1 MSKRIE
7 YLDIAKGIGILLVVL
22 GHNDFEVISLF
33 IQRMIYSFH
42 MPLFFFLSG
51 YFINASVPFFDFFK
65 KRFNALMKPFFF
77 TIFLIYFTSVSFEK
91 MGFNMAITRTVKSL
105 YGSGHY
111 LDWVQLWFLPHLFAV
126 SLYAFLFIAL
136 VSRLRNRWATWGI
149 LLATMAIGVP
159 FLNVFYPFP
168 LSILGKDYE
177 LWGLPF
183 SLDLVLVTGFFFIL
197 GHEVRQITSEKTFD
211 NWLFLAATGGI
222 VLLLNILFPYE
233 IDFNIRLY
241 ESFLVNTTEAI
252 LGILF
257 VLALARQIEL
267 HTTRLASLFKYL
279 GNISLIILLFHVPIQ
294 AFWAQKVV
302 NVTDNFPLGIVI
314 GFIMGVIGP
323 ILIYEIFIR
332 FNPIASFWF
341 GRKAEPPIRKEPEV
355 MKEERTITAAP
366 PAPHKPVVEVEKQ

>member
-22 GHNDFEVISLF
+22 GHNDFEVISPF
-33 IQRMIYSFH
+33 VQRMIYSFH

-51 YFINASVPFFDFFK
+51 YFINASLPLWDFFK

-91 MGFNMAITRTVKSL
+91 MGFNTAITRIVKSL

-126 SLYAFLFIAL
+126 SLYAFLFITL
-136 VSRLRNRWATWGI
+136 VSKLRNRWVTWGS
-149 LLATMAIGVP
+149 LLVTLAIAVP
-159 FLNVFYPFP
+159 FLHAFYPFP
-168 LSILGKDYE
+168 ISILGKDYE

-183 SLDLVLVTGFFFIL
+183 SLDLVVVTGFFFTL
-197 GHEVRQITSEKTFD
+197 GHEVRQVTTERTFD
-211 NWLFLAATGGI
+211 NELILLVTGG
-222 VLLLNILFPYE
+222 VLLLLNILFPYE

-241 ESFLVNTTEAI
+241 QSFLVNTAEAI

-257 VLALARQIEL
+257 ILALSRQIDL
-267 HTTRLASLFKYL
+267 HTNRLASFFKYL

-302 NVTDNFPLGIVI
+302 NVTDNFPLGIVV
-314 GFIMGVIGP
+314 GFGMGVLGP

-332 FNPIASFWF
+332 FNPVAAWWF
-341 GRKAEPPIRKEPEV
+341 GRKAETPAKKEQEV
-355 MKEERTITAAP
+355 QEERTVTA
-366 PAPHKPVVEVEKQ
+366 PANTPVVEVKEP

>member
-7 YLDIAKGIGILLVVL
+7 YIDIAKGIGILLVVL

-33 IQRMIYSFH
+33 VQRLIYSFH

-51 YFINASVPFFDFFK
+51 YFLNTAVPFFDFFK
-65 KRFNALMKPFFF
+65 KRFNALLKPFLF
-77 TIFLIYFTSVSFEK
+77 TIFLIYFASVSFEK
-91 MGFNMAITRTVKSL
+91 MGFNTAITRIVKSL

-136 VSRLRNRWATWGI
+136 VSRLRNRWLTWGI
-149 LLATMAIGVP
+149 LLGILALAVP
-159 FLNVFYPFP
+159 FLHAFYPFP
-168 LSILGKDYE
+168 FSILGKDYE

-183 SLDLVLVTGFFFIL
+183 SFDLVFVTGFFFIL
-197 GHEVRQITSEKTFD
+197 GHEVRQVTSEKTFD
-211 NWLFLAATGGI
+211 NWLFLVVTGGV
-222 VLLLNILFPYE
+222 VLLLNLLFPYE

-241 ESFLVNTTEAI
+241 ESFLVNTAEAI

-257 VLALARQIEL
+257 VLALSRQIEL
-267 HTTRLASLFKYL
+267 HSARLASFFKYL
-279 GNISLIILLFHVPIQ
+279 GSISLIILLFHVPIQ

-302 NVTDNFPLGIVI
+302 NVTDNFPLGIAI
-314 GFIMGVIGP
+314 GFVMGVLGP

-332 FNPIASFWF
+332 FNPVASFWF
-341 GRKAEPPIRKEPEV
+341 GRKADLPTVKEPEFPEV
-355 MKEERTITAAP
+355 REER
-366 PAPHKPVVEVEKQ
+366 PAPNPPPTRIVDIKKQ

>member
-33 IQRMIYSFH
+33 VQRLIYSFH
-42 MPLFFFLSG
+42 MPMFFFLSG
-51 YFINASVPFFDFFK
+51 YFINASIPFWDFFK
-65 KRFNALMKPFFF
+65 KRFHALLKPFLF
-77 TIFLIYFTSVSFEK
+77 TLFLIYFASVSFEK
-91 MGFNMAITRTVKSL
+91 MGFNTAITRIVKSL

-126 SLYAFLFIAL
+126 SLYAFLFITL
-136 VSRLRNRWATWGI
+136 VSRLRNRWVKWGL
-149 LLATMAIGVP
+149 LLATLAIAMP
-159 FLNVFYPFP
+159 FLHAFYPFP

-183 SLDLVLVTGFFFIL
+183 SLDLVVATGFFFIL
-197 GHEVRQITSEKTFD
+197 GHEVRQVTSEKTFD
-211 NWLFLAATGGI
+211 NWLLLAATGG
-222 VLLLNILFPYE
+222 VLLLLNILFPYE

-241 ESFLVNTTEAI
+241 ESFLVNTSEAV

-257 VLALARQIEL
+257 ILALSRQIDL
-267 HTTRLASLFKYL
+267 HTTRLASFFKYL

-302 NVTDNFPLGIVI
+302 NVTGNFPLGILI
-314 GFIMGVIGP
+314 GFIMGVLGP

-332 FNPIASFWF
+332 FNPVAAWWF
-341 GRKAEPPIRKEPEV
+341 GRKAEAPVKKEAEV
-355 MKEERTITAAP
+355 EVKEERTVTASANT
-366 PAPHKPVVEVEKQ
+366 PVVEIKKQ

>member
-22 GHNDFEVISLF
+22 GHNDFEVISPF
-33 IQRMIYSFH
+33 VQRMIYSFH

-51 YFINASVPFFDFFK
+51 YFINASLPFWDFFK
-65 KRFNALMKPFFF
+65 KRFNALMKPYFF

-105 YGSGHY
+105 YGSGYY
-111 LDWVQLWFLPHLFAV
+111 LDWVQLWFLPHLFVV
-126 SLYAFLFIAL
+126 SLYAFLFIRV
-136 VSRLRNRWATWGI
+136 VSGLRNRWVTWGL
-149 LLATMAIGVP
+149 LLATLALAVP
-159 FLNVFYPFP
+159 FLHIFYPFP
-168 LSILGKDYE
+168 ISLLGKDYE

-197 GHEVRQITSEKTFD
+197 GNEVRQVTNEKTFD
-211 NWLFLAATGGI
+211 TWLILVITGG
-222 VLLLNILFPYE
+222 VLLLLNILFPDE

-241 ESFLVNTTEAI
+241 QSFLVNTAEAI

-257 VLALARQIEL
+257 ILAFSRQLDL
-267 HTTRLASLFKYL
+267 HTRRLASFFKYL

-302 NVTDNFPLGIVI
+302 NVTDNFPLGIVV
-314 GFIMGVIGP
+314 GFVMGVLGP

-332 FNPIASFWF
+332 FNPVAAWWF
-341 GRKAEPPIRKEPEV
+341 GRKAETPAKKEQEVQEEQIITAPANTPIVEIKEP
-355 MKEERTITAAP
+355 
-366 PAPHKPVVEVEKQ
+366 